1 MDFWEKIK
9 WDVQKGF
16 RDGLAVIREGA
27 VAVKEKAEALTGEGK
42 RQYKLFE
49 IKTKVQKEIS
59 ELGGRVYGL
68 LVGEKDV
75 SADRRV
81 KSSVTKI
88 KKLETQITK
97 LEAVPAKKSRTV
109 AKTRTGKTATT
120 EERKKEKT
128 GAIKKSAAK
137 TKIITG

>member
-9 WDVQKGF
+9 RDVQKGF
-16 RDGLAVIREGA
+16 REGLAVIREGA

-68 LVGEKDV
+68 LAAEKEV
-75 SADRRV
+75 TSDRRV

-97 LEAVPAKKSRTV
+97 LEGSPAKKPRTVSRTGAV
-109 AKTRTGKTATT
+109 KTAPKKSG
-120 EERKKEKT
+120 KKEKK
-128 GAIKKSAAK
+128 GAPKKS
-137 TKIITG
+137 